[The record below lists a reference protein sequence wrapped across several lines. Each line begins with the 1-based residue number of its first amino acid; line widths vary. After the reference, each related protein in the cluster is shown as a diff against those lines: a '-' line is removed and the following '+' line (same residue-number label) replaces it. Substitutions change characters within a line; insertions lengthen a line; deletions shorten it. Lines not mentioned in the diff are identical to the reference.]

1 MLKEL
6 GKIPSYLRKKRD
18 LSLGNQREV
27 AQTWG

>member
-18 LSLGNQREV
+18 HLLGNQKVV